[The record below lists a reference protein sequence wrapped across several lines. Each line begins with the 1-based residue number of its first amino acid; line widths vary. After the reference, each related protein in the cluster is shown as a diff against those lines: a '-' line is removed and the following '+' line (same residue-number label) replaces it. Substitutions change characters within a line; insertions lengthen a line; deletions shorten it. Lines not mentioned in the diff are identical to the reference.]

1 MNRRLPGAIAL
12 AVACLAGC
20 TGSLFQSKA
29 APPTIYLLSAPGA
42 GTPVMGAPDPGG
54 PATGG
59 PAPGSPAAGRPAPGS
74 PAAPIPVDLAVL
86 KPKLRPGLESDRIAV
101 LYPDRHL
108 DYFADARW
116 SGPLGEVLQDLAV
129 QELHSHANLRTVS
142 GDASVFASAYWL
154 ELEVTDFQAEYR
166 SAAAAPVVHVHFL
179 ARIGSSTERR
189 ILGQFEASAQQP
201 AAENRLT
208 AIVDAYAHAA
218 NAALADIVLH
228 VDETLVKSQ
237 KLENPVASAIR

>member
-1 MNRRLPGAIAL
+1 VNRSSRGAIAL
-12 AVACLAGC
+12 AVACLAAC
-20 TGSLFQSKA
+20 TGSLFQSKS

-42 GTPVMGAPDPGG
+42 GTPAMGAQAAG
-54 PATGG
+54 A
-59 PAPGSPAAGRPAPGS
+59 PAAGT
-74 PAAPIPVDLAVL
+74 PAAEIPVDLAVL
-86 KPKLRPGLESDRIAV
+86 KPRLRPGLESDRIAV

-116 SGPLGEVLQDLAV
+116 SGPLGDVLQDMAV
-129 QELHSHANLRTVS
+129 QEFHSHANLRTVS

-154 ELEVTDFQAEYR
+154 EIEVADFQAEYGPA
-166 SAAAAPVVHVHFL
+166 SPAPVVHVHFL
-179 ARIGSSTERR
+179 ARIGSSEGRR

-218 NAALADIVLH
+218 NAALTELVAR

-237 KLENPVASAIR
+237 KLDSPVASAIR